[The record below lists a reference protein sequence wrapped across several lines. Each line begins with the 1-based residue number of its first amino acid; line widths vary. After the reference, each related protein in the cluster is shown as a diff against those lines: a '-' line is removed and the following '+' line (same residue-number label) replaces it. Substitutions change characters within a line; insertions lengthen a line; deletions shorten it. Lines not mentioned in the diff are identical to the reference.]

1 LCTFIK
7 ISEDVITEDYITEL
21 DILINQN
28 IITISS
34 PIFDIIMIFITNIIS
49 PFYLLLLSVT
59 LGIVLLY
66 KKKWFYLI
74 ISIISL
80 GGGAIFYYLVKIV
93 IQRQRPDNSLIE
105 VSGFSFPSGHAALA
119 AVFFCLIL
127 YIFKD
132 DIKNILFRDLFI
144 FSNIIFFCLI
154 GFSRI
159 YLRVHWLSDV
169 IAGFALGIF
178 WLTLL
183 ILIFQLLKH
192 YRIFVRLRDV

>member
-1 LCTFIK
+1 MLCVVSLCTFIK

-105 VSGFSFPSGHAALA
+105 VSGFKLLSGRISGCFL
-119 AVFFCLIL
+119 LSNSL
-127 YIFKD
+127 YF
-132 DIKNILFRDLFI
+132 
-144 FSNIIFFCLI
+144 
-154 GFSRI
+154 
-159 YLRVHWLSDV
+159 
-169 IAGFALGIF
+169 
-178 WLTLL
+178 
-183 ILIFQLLKH
+183 
-192 YRIFVRLRDV
+192 